1 MKIAILQPTPFKKGH
16 YFIYTKSL
24 LDNLRKRKY
33 FVKVISSMKIF
44 NKFDSENISKIDFNI
59 YSFRGLIIYISL
71 CYLAIFRLIILRN
84 NFNKIII
91 LDCEYSSLSILF
103 FVLYLLGWEGKIT
116 VQVNAPN
123 FNYSFKDDGLNFF
136 RILKFIQSY
145 IFKYSLNLLP
155 IKISCLGIW
164 HKRKLTKQLSFD
176 KNKIFVIEDGG
187 GGFIQKIPKNILTMK
202 LKSSDINFPKGNK
215 AIDQL
220 FKLALT
226 FMNLGKNEVA
236 CAAFS
241 KLESEFP
248 NAPKRISNRAKEY
261 IKRAKC

>member
-59 YSFRGLIIYISL
+59 YSFRGLIIFISL

-123 FNYSFKDDGLNFF
+123 FNYSFNTMK
-136 RILKFIQSY
+136 SY
-145 IFKYSLNLLP
+145 S
-155 IKISCLGIW
+155 
-164 HKRKLTKQLSFD
+164 
-176 KNKIFVIEDGG
+176 FVIVIFHVHFGTNVIFLSSG
-187 GGFIQKIPKNILTMK
+187 TILT
-202 LKSSDINFPKGNK
+202 N
-215 AIDQL
+215 
-220 FKLALT
+220 
-226 FMNLGKNEVA
+226 
-236 CAAFS
+236 
-241 KLESEFP
+241 
-248 NAPKRISNRAKEY
+248 
-261 IKRAKC
+261 